1 MIASGSTIWALL
13 KPVLRLLSFGITI
26 PVGVVLAAGL
36 WVHFDKGSSV
46 RSAVDRAVIEL
57 VAGAE
62 LEAANARADAQA
74 KIIAELRTQSN
85 ALELAND
92 RFAERLRVA
101 EVDLENANDEIQDLV
116 ARPVSDSCTVGVDL
130 LERLRNN

>member
-1 MIASGSTIWALL
+1 MLDPVSLATRALRGAL
-13 KPVLRLLSFGITI
+13 TVLTFGITI
-26 PVGVVLAAGL
+26 PVGVILLAAL

-74 KIIAELRTQSN
+74 KIIAELRTQSTV
-85 ALELAND
+85 LELAND